1 MRSVEASTEA
11 DLTRK
16 IAEDYRAKGY
26 DVIVRP
32 RSQELPEPL
41 ANFRPDI
48 VARKDGE
55 TVIVEVKSRQ
65 ALRREPHLE
74 PMVRAV
80 QQVPGARFELVIAK
94 PDIASPLPEQ
104 TRPWRDGEAAAAL
117 DEATRLLEAGHP
129 VAALLLGWAAA
140 EAALRIVAAK
150 ENLKTERNDA
160 SYLLNRLVSE
170 GALANRQYQS
180 LRQALEMRNAVAH
193 GLEPIGL
200 KRSQVRALL
209 RTVGGLLAPR
219 QALAEAT

>member
-160 SYLLNRLVSE
+160 SYLLNRLVSD

>member
-1 MRSVEASTEA
+1 MRSVEGSTEA

-26 DVIVRP
+26 AVIVQP
-32 RSQELPEPL
+32 RSWDLPELL
-41 ANFRPDI
+41 ADFRPDI
-48 VARKDGE
+48 VARKGGD

-65 ALRREPHLE
+65 SLRREPHLE
-74 PMVRAV
+74 PLVRAV

-104 TRPWRDGEAAAAL
+104 TRPWRDDEVASAL
-117 DEATRLLEAGHP
+117 DEATRLLEGGHL

-140 EAALRIVAAK
+140 EAALRIVAAN
-150 ENLKTERNDA
+150 ENIRTERNDA

-170 GALANRQYQS
+170 GALGKRQYQS

-200 KRSQVRALL
+200 KRPQVRALL
-209 RTVGGLLAPR
+209 RTVGELLAPR
-219 QALAEAT
+219 DVLAEAR